1 MKRMRFLSLAM
12 SLVMLFGII
21 LGGQAVSAAS
31 PEGDFT
37 FDGTGTIT
45 GYKGAGGAVEI
56 PSAIGV
62 ISVTAIGAEAF
73 RDKSAITSISIP
85 DSVTSIGSLAFYSCT
100 NLKSISV
107 PIHATTVASC
117 SFQYCNTAESIT
129 IPEGVKA
136 IEDRAFFGC
145 KNNESIVIPSTVTS
159 IGDFAFSAEQ
169 YSYYTPKLSQA
180 YFTGDAPTMGI
191 GVFKIVD
198 TDFKIYYPNDKTAG
212 YTDTWSQSASGS
224 TSGCTLVAYSPAAE
238 YTVTYDGNGSTSGSV
253 PADNSKYKTTNVVTV
268 SGNNT
273 LTKEN
278 YIFDSWNT
286 EADGTGLSYDPGD
299 KFVMGTESVALYA
312 QWVRVYKINKGPIA
326 HGSISTT
333 INGVEID
340 TLDENRF
347 GKFAPEIT
355 VTLTPENGYR
365 YKPGTLQYNDGTKD
379 VNISGTSFTMPA
391 SDVTVTA
398 VFEAIPSS
406 DGSNDTET
414 IGTGSG
420 TTGTSTGITTTV
432 TETSAS
438 GNMPHSVTGA
448 ISPEVESD
456 SNGNASAAVTESQ
469 VADAVNK
476 AVNAAAE
483 IGGNT
488 LAKVEIKVD
497 APVGSKKV
505 ETSIPKAA
513 LDKVAGSKADSLAI
527 STPVA
532 TLTFDSKALDSI
544 SGEAAGEVKVTVSK
558 VDTSAL
564 PDEVKQM
571 VGDRPVFDF
580 SVISGDKT
588 ISQFGGNVTV
598 SIPYTPKAGEDA
610 NAIVIYYI
618 NAEGKL
624 ETVAN
629 CVYDPATGRI
639 TFKTNH
645 FSKFAVGYN
654 KVSFTDVDEKAWYGN
669 AVDFVAARGITTGT
683 GNGCFSPE
691 DKLSRGQFLV
701 MVMKAY
707 GIDPDEDPNDN
718 FTDAGNTYYTGYLAA
733 AKKLGITTGIGNNMF
748 APEKEITRQ
757 EMFTLMYNILEQINE
772 LPTGT
777 AGKTLT
783 SYNDADEI
791 ASWAQDAMSLFVGTG
806 TISGSGDRLNPADTT
821 TRAEMAQVLYKLL
834 AK

>member
-1 MKRMRFLSLAM
+1 MKKMRFLSVVMAFI
-12 SLVMLFGII
+12 MLFGMIM
-21 LGGQAVSAAS
+21 GGQAVSAAS

-37 FDGTGTIT
+37 FDGAGTIIGYT
-45 GYKGAGGAVEI
+45 GVGGTVEI
-56 PSAIGV
+56 PSTIGG

-73 RDKSAITSISIP
+73 RDKSAITGISIP

-169 YSYYTPKLSQA
+169 DSYYTPKLSQA
-180 YFTGDAPTMGI
+180 FFTGAAPTMGI

-212 YTDTWSQSASGS
+212 YTDSWSKCASGS
-224 TSGCTLVAYSPAAE
+224 ESSGCTLVAYDPAAE
-238 YTVTYDGNGSTSGSV
+238 YTVIYNGNGSTSGSV

-299 KFVMGTESVALYA
+299 QFVMGAGNVTLYA
-312 QWVRVYKINKGPIA
+312 QWIRVYKINKGSIA

-340 TLDENRF
+340 TLDENHFR
-347 GKFAPEIT
+347 KSAPKIT

-414 IGTGSG
+414 TGTGSG
-420 TTGTSTGITTTV
+420 NAGAGKGTVTV

-476 AVNAAAE
+476 AVDAAAE

-488 LAKVEIKVD
+488 LVKVEIKVD
-497 APVGSKKV
+497 APVGLKTV

-544 SGEAAGEVKVTVSK
+544 SGEAAGEVKVTMSK
-558 VDTSAL
+558 VDTPAL

-580 SVISGDKT
+580 SVTSGDKT

-598 SIPYTPKAGEDA
+598 SIPYTPRAGEDA

-624 ETVAN
+624 EMVAN
-629 CVYDPATGRI
+629 CAYDPATGRI

-645 FSKFAVGYN
+645 FSKYTVGYN
-654 KVSFTDVDEKAWYGN
+654 KVSFNDVDEKAWYGS

-707 GIDPDEDPNDN
+707 GIDPDEDLNDN

-757 EMFTLMYNILEQINE
+757 EMFTLMYNILEQSNE

-777 AGKTLT
+777 TGKTLT